1 MTLLANAFGPG
12 SLAIVTS
19 LGNRTEAIKLA
30 GDLLQE
36 SGRVQ
41 AEYVSSMIDAVDKFG
56 PYIVIA
62 PGIALAH
69 GKPEEGVI
77 ETGMSLVVI
86 REPLAFG
93 HGENDP
99 VELVFGLAAKD
110 HSSHI
115 QLMAELATFLGDS
128 EKVNSLLQAGN
139 LVQLRSRLV

>member
-1 MTLLANAFGPG
+1 MTLLANAFGPD

-139 LVQLRSRLV
+139 LAQLRSRLV